1 MKLKELVDDIFKDG
15 PIKPYDTMAFG
26 VGNYTLY
33 GEKELLEYKEKIL
46 QCDEFSEV
54 DELNFMS
61 IPFISVDN
69 KSINAVTLKID
80 DNVKIKGKCYL
91 LSIMYTPEMFDPS
104 TFNKPV
110 KDGAAIT
117 PAIYDIDTFEP
128 KRSILLS
135 FSPERKQEFPPS
147 EFSGEE
153 LIRQELH
160 DLLDKVID
168 NPDEYIIKGTRG
180 LIVRGIF
187 EKIESPKIP
196 SPQNLSGIINKQDEN
211 PTHHIVF
218 YLDKINTDKG
228 VNLKLEQKLIPSEL
242 KDKFLEQFK
251 EEGIHI
257 TGEQIDEFLKIN
269 NVNK

>member
-1 MKLKELVDDIFKDG
+1 M
-15 PIKPYDTMAFG
+15 
-26 VGNYTLY
+26 
-33 GEKELLEYKEKIL
+33 
-46 QCDEFSEV
+46 
-54 DELNFMS
+54 
-61 IPFISVDN
+61 
-69 KSINAVTLKID
+69 
-80 DNVKIKGKCYL
+80 
-91 LSIMYTPEMFDPS
+91 
-104 TFNKPV
+104 
-110 KDGAAIT
+110 
-117 PAIYDIDTFEP
+117 
-128 KRSILLS
+128 
-135 FSPERKQEFPPS
+135 
-147 EFSGEE
+147 
-153 LIRQELH
+153 
-160 DLLDKVID
+160 
-168 NPDEYIIKGTRG
+168 
-180 LIVRGIF
+180 RGIF